1 MNKEWVY
8 VVIGEGEV
16 AFASRDEEIAEGHC
30 DEHNYKAVENALVE
44 LGYEHDDP
52 DEGHRDQATFYAG
65 QQGDIWWVG
74 SALIDF
80 DSDSD
85 TEVRVDAEC
94 GEAFV
99 TISEIIEKLHG
110 DEDDEYDEY
119 DDEEF

>member
-1 MNKEWVY
+1 MNKELVY

-99 TISEIIEKLHG
+99 TISEIIENVHEDD
-110 DEDDEYDEY
+110 DEDDEYDE
-119 DDEEF
+119 EF